1 MKNKSFK
8 KPIVAFVLMISIGFI
23 SFTDPGERFFEIA
36 KNLDIYATL
45 FKELNTYYVDEINPN
60 KIIKNSINSM
70 LKQLD
75 PYTNYYAEDDIEDF
89 RTMTTGKYNGIGAV
103 IGYVNSK
110 NLVLTVYEDSP
121 AAKVGLRMGDEII
134 KLDGVDIRN
143 KKDLDLNTLIK
154 GQNGSALKVAVLR
167 YGSTKPEE
175 LSIIR
180 DVVKVLNVPYFGM
193 INETVGYINLTDFSG
208 TAAKEVKQAFVELKA
223 KGMKNLIFDVREN
236 PGGLLNMA
244 IDICNLFVPKDAE
257 IVSTKGKVAEW
268 NKTYRA
274 QNQAVDTEMPIVVLT
289 NNRSASAAE
298 IVAGVLQDY
307 DRAVLIGQRSFG
319 KGLVQ
324 VTRDLSY
331 NCKLKV
337 TTAKYYIPSGRCIQ
351 AIDYSHRNED
361 GSVGKVPDSL
371 ITAFKTKNG
380 RVVYDGGG
388 VMPDIAIEKN
398 NPAAITTSLLQ
409 EMLIFDFANK
419 YVFEHPNAKP
429 AKEFKLTEADFTDFV
444 SWLKTKNYDYTTQV
458 DKDLVSLE
466 ASAKKEKYL
475 EGIQEQF
482 NALKAKI
489 ASQRKADIMIFK
501 NEIKNELEKEII
513 SHYYLQKGQREAS
526 FISDPEILAAIK
538 LFANMPKYTSILKGE
553 K

>member
-1 MKNKSFK
+1 MKIYQTK
-8 KPIVAFVLMISIGFI
+8 KMLLGALLVASLGFA

-45 FKELNTYYVDEINPN
+45 FKELNAYYVDEINPN
-60 KIIKNSINSM
+60 KVVKNSITSM

-75 PYTNYYAEDDIEDF
+75 PYTNYYAEDDIEDY

-103 IGYVNSK
+103 IGNIKDK
-110 NLVLTVYEDSP
+110 NIVLMVYEDSP
-121 AAKVGLRMGDEII
+121 AAKVGLKIGDEIV
-134 KLDGVDIRN
+134 KLDGVEIRN

-154 GQNGSALKVAVLR
+154 GQNGTALKATVLR
-167 YGSTKPEE
+167 YGATKTED
-175 LSIIR
+175 LSIVR
-180 DVVKVLNVPYFGM
+180 DVVKVLNVPYYGM

-208 TAAKEVKQAFVELKA
+208 TAAKEVKQAFQELKT
-223 KGMKNLIFDVREN
+223 KGMKNLVLDVREN

-244 IDICNLFVPKDAE
+244 VEICNFFLPKDAE

-268 NKTYRA
+268 NKTYKA
-274 QNQAVDTEMPIVVLT
+274 LSQPIDTEIPIAVIT

-298 IVAGVLQDY
+298 IVSGVLQDY

-371 ITAFKTKNG
+371 ITAFKTKNN

-388 VMPDIAIEKN
+388 VLPDIVLEKPN
-398 NPAAITTSLLQ
+398 LAPITNSLAQ
-409 EMLIFDFANK
+409 ELLFFDYANK
-419 YVFEHPNAKP
+419 YIFEHPNLKP
-429 AKEFKLTEADFTDFV
+429 AKEFALSEAEYTDFV
-444 SWLKTKNYDYTTQV
+444 NWIKTKDYKYSTQV
-458 DKDLVSLE
+458 EKDLTSLE
-466 ASAKKEKYL
+466 ASAKKEKYMD
-475 EGIQEQF
+475 GILEQF

-489 ASQRKADIMIFK
+489 ASQRKGDILLFK
-501 NEIKNELEKEII
+501 KEIKAELEKEII
-513 SHYYLQKGQREAS
+513 SHKYLQKGIREAT
-526 FISDPEILAAIK
+526 FVNDPEIKEALN
-538 LFANMPKYTSILKGE
+538 LFTDMAKYRSILKS

>member
-1 MKNKSFK
+1 MWLKSK
-8 KPIVAFVLMISIGFI
+8 KILISSLMVLSLGFI

-45 FKELNTYYVDEINPN
+45 FKELNNYYVDEINPN
-60 KIIKNSINSM
+60 KVVKNSITAM

-75 PYTNYYAEDDIEDF
+75 PYTNYYAEDDIEDY

-103 IGYVNSK
+103 IGNIKDK
-110 NLVLTVYEDSP
+110 NIVLMVYEDSP
-121 AAKVGLRMGDEII
+121 AAKVGLRIGDEIV
-134 KLDGVDIRN
+134 KLDGVEIRN

-154 GQNGSALKVAVLR
+154 GQNGTSLKATVLR
-167 YGSTKPEE
+167 FGATKTEE

-180 DVVKVLNVPYFGM
+180 DVVKVLNVPFYGM
-193 INETVGYINLTDFSG
+193 VNETVGYINLTDFSA
-208 TAAKEVKQAFVELKA
+208 TAAKEVKQAFQELKT
-223 KGMKNLIFDVREN
+223 KGMKNLILDVREN

-244 IDICNLFVPKDAE
+244 VDICNFFLPKDSE

-268 NKTYRA
+268 NKTYKA
-274 QNQAVDTEMPIVVLT
+274 LSQPLDTEMPIVVLT
-289 NNRSASAAE
+289 NNHSASAAE
-298 IVAGVLQDY
+298 IVSGVLQDY

-324 VTRDLSY
+324 ITRDLSY

-371 ITAFKTKNG
+371 ITAFKTKNN

-388 VMPDIAIEKN
+388 VLPDILIEKKPLAVVTN
-398 NPAAITTSLLQ
+398 TLAQ
-409 EMLIFDFANK
+409 EMLLFDYANK
-419 YVFEHPNAKP
+419 YIFDHPNMKA
-429 AKEFKLTEADFTDFV
+429 AKEFELTDAEFTEFV
-444 SWLKTKNYDYTTQV
+444 NWLKTKEYKYATQV
-458 DKDLVSLE
+458 EKDLQNLE
-466 ASAKKEKYL
+466 ASAKKEQYMD
-475 EGIQEQF
+475 GIQEQF

-489 ASQRKADIMIFK
+489 SNQRKGDVQLFK
-501 NEIKNELEKEII
+501 NEIKDELEKEII
-513 SHYYLQKGQREAS
+513 MHKHLQKGAREAS
-526 FISDPEILAAIK
+526 FVNDTEIKEAVK
-538 LFANMPKYTSILKGE
+538 LFANLPKYQSILKGS

>member
-1 MKNKSFK
+1 MWLKSK
-8 KPIVAFVLMISIGFI
+8 KILISSLMMLSLGFI

-45 FKELNTYYVDEINPN
+45 FKELNNYYVDEINPN
-60 KIIKNSINSM
+60 KVVKNSITAM

-75 PYTNYYAEDDIEDF
+75 PYTNYYAEDDIEDY

-103 IGYVNSK
+103 IGNIKDK
-110 NLVLTVYEDSP
+110 NIVLMVYEDSP
-121 AAKVGLRMGDEII
+121 AAKVGLRIGDEIV
-134 KLDGVDIRN
+134 KLDGVEIRN

-154 GQNGSALKVAVLR
+154 GQNGTSLKATVLR
-167 YGSTKPEE
+167 FGATKTEE

-180 DVVKVLNVPYFGM
+180 DVVKVLNVPFYGM
-193 INETVGYINLTDFSG
+193 VNETVGYINLTDFSA
-208 TAAKEVKQAFVELKA
+208 TAAKEVKQAFQELKT
-223 KGMKNLIFDVREN
+223 KGMKNLILDVREN

-244 IDICNLFVPKDAE
+244 VDICNFFLPKDSE

-268 NKTYRA
+268 NKTYKA
-274 QNQAVDTEMPIVVLT
+274 LSQPLDTEMPIVVLT
-289 NNRSASAAE
+289 NNHSASAAE
-298 IVAGVLQDY
+298 IVSGVLQDY

-324 VTRDLSY
+324 ITRDLSY

-371 ITAFKTKNG
+371 ITAFKTKNN

-388 VMPDIAIEKN
+388 VLPDILIDKKPLAVVTN
-398 NPAAITTSLLQ
+398 TLAQ
-409 EMLIFDFANK
+409 EMLLFDFANK
-419 YVFEHPNAKP
+419 YIFDHPNMKA
-429 AKEFKLTEADFTDFV
+429 AKEFELTDAEFTEFV
-444 SWLKTKNYDYTTQV
+444 NWLKTKEYKYATQV
-458 DKDLVSLE
+458 EKDLQNLE
-466 ASAKKEKYL
+466 ASAKKEQYMD
-475 EGIQEQF
+475 GIQEQF

-489 ASQRKADIMIFK
+489 ANQRKGDVQLFK
-501 NEIKNELEKEII
+501 NEIKDELEKEII
-513 SHYYLQKGQREAS
+513 MHKHLQKGAREAS
-526 FISDPEILAAIK
+526 FVNDTEIKEAVK
-538 LFANMPKYTSILKGE
+538 LFANLPKYQSILKGS

>member
-1 MKNKSFK
+1 MKIFNYK
-8 KPIVAFVLMISIGFI
+8 KLIISGLVIVSLGSI

-45 FKELNTYYVDEINPN
+45 FKELNNYYVDEINPN
-60 KIIKNSINSM
+60 KVVKNSITSM

-75 PYTNYYAEDDIEDF
+75 PYTNYYAEDDIEDY

-103 IGYVNSK
+103 IGNIK
-110 NLVLTVYEDSP
+110 NKNIVLMVYEDSP
-121 AAKVGLRMGDEII
+121 AAKVGLKIGDEIV
-134 KLDGVDIRN
+134 KLDGIDITG
-143 KKDLDLNTLIK
+143 KKDFDLNTLIK
-154 GQNGSALKVAVLR
+154 GQNGTSLKATIKR
-167 YGSTKPEE
+167 YGAAKTEE
-175 LSIIR
+175 LSIPR
-180 DVVKVLNVPYFGM
+180 DVVKVLNVPYYGM
-193 INETVGYINLTDFSG
+193 INETVGYINLTDFSA
-208 TAAKEVKQAFVELKA
+208 TAAKEVKQAFVELKS
-223 KGMKNLIFDVREN
+223 KGMKNLILDVREN

-244 IDICNLFVPKDAE
+244 VEICNLFLPKDSE

-268 NKTYRA
+268 NKMYRGMGLPT
-274 QNQAVDTEMPIVVLT
+274 DTEMPIAVLT

-324 VTRDLSY
+324 ITRDLSY

-388 VMPDIAIEKN
+388 VLPEILVEKKN
-398 NPAAITTSLLQ
+398 FAPITGSLTQ
-409 EMLIFDFANK
+409 EMLLFEYANK
-419 YVFEHPNAKP
+419 YVFEHSTIKP
-429 AKEFKLTEADFTDFV
+429 AKEFKLTDAEFNEFV
-444 SWLKTKNYDYTTQV
+444 TWLKSKDYDYTTQV
-458 DKDLVSLE
+458 EKDLLSLE
-466 ASAKKEKYL
+466 AAAKKEKYMD
-475 EGIQEQF
+475 GIQEQF
-482 NALKAKI
+482 NALKSKI
-489 ASQRKADIMIFK
+489 ASQRKADILIFK
-501 NEIKNELEKEII
+501 NEIKDELEKEII
-513 SHYYLQKGQREAS
+513 SHVYLQKGLREAS
-526 FISDPEILAAIK
+526 FVNDQEIKEALK
-538 LFANMPKYTSILKGE
+538 LFGDMAKYNSILKPV

>member
-1 MKNKSFK
+1 MKNYK
-8 KPIVAFVLMISIGFI
+8 KWVSTLLVIGTLSLF

-45 FKELNTYYVDEINPN
+45 FKELNAYYVDEINPN
-60 KIIKNSINSM
+60 KVVKNSITSM

-75 PYTNYYAEDDIEDF
+75 PYTNYYAEDDIEDY
-89 RTMTTGKYNGIGAV
+89 RTMTTGNYNGIGAV
-103 IGYVNSK
+103 IANIK
-110 NLVLTVYEDSP
+110 NKNIVMMVYEDSP
-121 AAKVGLRMGDEII
+121 SAKVGLKIGDEII
-134 KLDGVDIRN
+134 KLDGIDIRD
-143 KKDLDLNTLIK
+143 KKEIDLNTLIK
-154 GQNGSALKVAVLR
+154 GQNGTALKATVIR
-167 YGSTKPEE
+167 YGSTKTEE

-193 INETVGYINLTDFSG
+193 INETVGYINLTDFSAS
-208 TAAKEVKQAFVELKA
+208 AAKEVKQAFVDLKA
-223 KGMKNLIFDVREN
+223 KGMKKLILDVREN

-244 IDICNLFVPKDAE
+244 VEICNLFISKDAE

-268 NKTYRA
+268 NKTYKA
-274 QNQAVDTEMPIVVLT
+274 MYQAVDTEMPIAVLT

-324 VTRDLSY
+324 ITRDLSY

-351 AIDYSHRNED
+351 AIDYSHRNAD
-361 GSVGKVPDSL
+361 GSVGKMPDSL
-371 ITAFKTKNG
+371 ITAFKTKNN

-388 VMPDIAIEKN
+388 VKPDIEIEKN
-398 NPAAITTSLLQ
+398 SFAPITASLIQ
-409 EMLIFDFANK
+409 ETLIFDYANK
-419 YVFEHPNAKP
+419 YIFEHPQIKS
-429 AKEFKLTEADFTDFV
+429 AKEFKLTDTEFTEFAT
-444 SWLKTKNYDYTTQV
+444 WLKTKDYDYSTQV
-458 DKDLVSLE
+458 EKDLLTLE

-475 EGIQEQF
+475 AGIQEQF

-489 ASQRKADIMIFK
+489 ALQRKGDLTLFK
-501 NEIKNELEKEII
+501 NEIKAELEKEII
-513 SHYYLQKGQREAS
+513 SHLYLQKGEKEAS
-526 FISDPEILAAIK
+526 FVSDPEILEALK
-538 LFANMPKYTSILKGE
+538 LFGDMPKYKSILKLAN
-553 K
+553 

>member
-1 MKNKSFK
+1 MKNYK
-8 KPIVAFVLMISIGFI
+8 KWVATLLVISTLGLF

-45 FKELNTYYVDEINPN
+45 FKELNAYYVDEINPN
-60 KIIKNSINSM
+60 KVVKNSITSM

-75 PYTNYYAEDDIEDF
+75 PYTNYYAEDDIEDY
-89 RTMTTGKYNGIGAV
+89 RTMTTGNYNGIGAV
-103 IGYVNSK
+103 IGNIK
-110 NLVLTVYEDSP
+110 NKNIVMMVYEDSP
-121 AAKVGLRMGDEII
+121 SAKVGLKIGDEII

-143 KKDLDLNTLIK
+143 KKEIDLNTLIK
-154 GQNGSALKVAVLR
+154 GQNGTALKATIIR
-167 YGSTKPEE
+167 YGTTKTEE
-175 LSIIR
+175 ISIVR

-193 INETVGYINLTDFSG
+193 INETVGYINLTDFSA
-208 TAAKEVKQAFVELKA
+208 TAAKEVKQAFVDLKA
-223 KGMKNLIFDVREN
+223 KGMKNLILDVREN

-244 IDICNLFVPKDAE
+244 VEICNLFIAKDAE

-268 NKTYRA
+268 NKTYKA
-274 QNQAVDTEMPIVVLT
+274 MNQAIDTELPIAVLT
-289 NNRSASAAE
+289 NNHSASAAE

-324 VTRDLSY
+324 ITRDLSY

-351 AIDYSHRNED
+351 AIDYSHRNAD

-371 ITAFKTKNG
+371 ITAFKTKNN

-388 VMPDIAIEKN
+388 VKPDIEIEKN
-398 NPAAITTSLLQ
+398 SFAPITSSLIQ
-409 EMLIFDFANK
+409 ENLIFDFANK
-419 YVFEHPNAKP
+419 YIFEHPQIKS
-429 AKEFKLTEADFTDFV
+429 AKEFKLTETEFSEFV
-444 SWLKTKNYDYTTQV
+444 TWLKTKDYDYSTQV
-458 DKDLVSLE
+458 EKDLLTLE

-475 EGIQEQF
+475 AGIQEQF

-489 ASQRKADIMIFK
+489 ASQRKGDLTLFK
-501 NEIKNELEKEII
+501 NEVKGELEKEII
-513 SHYYLQKGQREAS
+513 SHLYLQKGEKEAS
-526 FISDPEILAAIK
+526 FVNDPEILEALK
-538 LFANMPKYTSILKGE
+538 LFGDMPKYKTILKLAN
-553 K
+553 

>member
-1 MKNKSFK
+1 MKKNKK
-8 KPIVAFVLMISIGFI
+8 LVLGSCLIMTLSLF

-60 KIIKNSINSM
+60 KVVKNSINSM

-75 PYTNYYAEDDIEDF
+75 PYTNYYAEDDIEDY

-103 IGYVNSK
+103 IGNIK
-110 NLVLTVYEDSP
+110 NKNIVMMIYEDSP
-121 AAKVGLRMGDEII
+121 AAKAGLKIGDEIV
-134 KLDGVDIRN
+134 KLDGIDIRN
-143 KKDLDLNTLIK
+143 KKDLDLNSLIK
-154 GQNGSALKVAVLR
+154 GQNGTPLKASILR
-167 YGSTKPEE
+167 YGATKPEE
-175 LSIIR
+175 LSIVR
-180 DVVKVLNVPYFGM
+180 DIVKVLNVPYSGM

-208 TAAKEVKQAFVELKA
+208 TAAKEVKQALVDLKA
-223 KGMKNLIFDVREN
+223 AGMKNLVLDVREN

-244 IDICNLFVPKDAE
+244 VDICNLFIAKDAE

-268 NKTYRA
+268 NKVYKAT
-274 QNQAVDTEMPIVVLT
+274 NQPVDTEIPIVVLT
-289 NNRSASAAE
+289 NNHSASAAE

-351 AIDYSHRNED
+351 AIDYSNRNAD

-371 ITAFKTKNG
+371 ITAFKTKNN

-388 VMPDIAIEKN
+388 VMPDIEIESKKL
-398 NPAAITTSLLQ
+398 ASITKSIVQ
-409 EMLIFDFANK
+409 EFLIFDYANK
-419 YVFEHPNAKP
+419 YIAEHTNYKP
-429 AKEFKLTEADFTDFV
+429 AKEFKLTEAEYTEFV
-444 SWLKTKNYDYTTQV
+444 TWIKSKNYDYTSQV
-458 DKDLVSLE
+458 EKDLVTLE
-466 ASAKKEKYL
+466 ASAKKEKYMD
-475 EGIQEQF
+475 GIQEQF
-482 NALKAKI
+482 NALKAKV
-489 ASQRKADIMIFK
+489 ASQRKADILVFK
-501 NEIKNELEKEII
+501 NEIKKELEQEII
-513 SHYYLQKGQREAS
+513 LHLYFQKGEKQAS
-526 FISDPEILAAIK
+526 FVNDPEIKEALK
-538 LFANMPKYTSILKGE
+538 LFNDIPRYKTILKSA

>member
-1 MKNKSFK
+1 MKNYK
-8 KPIVAFVLMISIGFI
+8 KWVSTLLAIGTLSLF

-45 FKELNTYYVDEINPN
+45 FKELNAYYVDEINPN
-60 KIIKNSINSM
+60 KVVKNSITSM

-75 PYTNYYAEDDIEDF
+75 PYTNYYAEDDIEDY
-89 RTMTTGKYNGIGAV
+89 RTMTTGNYNGIGAV
-103 IGYVNSK
+103 IANIK
-110 NLVLTVYEDSP
+110 NKNIVLMVYEDSP
-121 AAKVGLRMGDEII
+121 SAKVGLKIGDEII
-134 KLDGVDIRN
+134 KLDGIDIRN
-143 KKDLDLNTLIK
+143 KKEIDLNTLIK
-154 GQNGSALKVAVLR
+154 GQNGTALKATVIR
-167 YGSTKPEE
+167 YGSTKTEE

-193 INETVGYINLTDFSG
+193 INETVGYINLTDFSAS
-208 TAAKEVKQAFVELKA
+208 AAKEVKQAFVDLKA
-223 KGMKNLIFDVREN
+223 KGMKNLILDVREN

-244 IDICNLFVPKDAE
+244 VEICNLFISKDAE

-268 NKTYRA
+268 NKTYKA
-274 QNQAVDTEMPIVVLT
+274 MNQAVDTEMPIAVLT

-324 VTRDLSY
+324 ITRDLSY

-351 AIDYSHRNED
+351 AIDYSHRNAD
-361 GSVGKVPDSL
+361 GSVGKMPDSL
-371 ITAFKTKNG
+371 ITAFKTKNN

-388 VMPDIAIEKN
+388 VKPDIEIEKN
-398 NPAAITTSLLQ
+398 SFAPVTASLIQ
-409 EMLIFDFANK
+409 ETLIFDYANK
-419 YVFEHPNAKP
+419 YIFEHPKIKS
-429 AKEFKLTEADFTDFV
+429 AKEFKLTDAEFTEFV
-444 SWLKTKNYDYTTQV
+444 TWLKTKDYDYSTQV
-458 DKDLVSLE
+458 EKDLLSLE

-475 EGIQEQF
+475 AGIQEQF

-489 ASQRKADIMIFK
+489 ALQRKGDLTLFK
-501 NEIKNELEKEII
+501 NEIKAELEKEII
-513 SHYYLQKGQREAS
+513 SHLYLQKGEKEAS
-526 FISDPEILAAIK
+526 FVSDPEILEALK
-538 LFANMPKYTSILKGE
+538 LFGDMPKYKSILKLAN
-553 K
+553 